1 MPISLEPEKI
11 SRNGKQFS
19 FWFCLYYHI
28 RKEKFLFHIHFKDR
42 PVMFVNYISHIFQAT
57 VTNLY
62 RVFVEN
68 FMKFVLFR
76 EMLLDKL

>member
-1 MPISLEPEKI
+1 
-11 SRNGKQFS
+11 
-19 FWFCLYYHI
+19 
-28 RKEKFLFHIHFKDR
+28 
-42 PVMFVNYISHIFQAT
+42 MFVNYISHIFQAT
-57 VTNLY
+57 VANLY